1 MGKIGIWKTHP
12 IKNEIIL
19 TLIRHK
25 GEMLDSDLLRNLQ
38 NHYSDINRNVL
49 NKILFDLEVEMIVYV
64 QRLRKNV
71 NKIELRKDAPISDNL
86 KQMFK

>member
-1 MGKIGIWKTHP
+1 MGKIGVWKTHP

-25 GEMLDSDLLRNLQ
+25 GEMLDSDLLRALQ
-38 NHYSDINRNVL
+38 NQYTDINRNTL

-71 NKIELRKDAPISDNL
+71 NKVELRKDAPISDNL
-86 KQMFK
+86 KKLIK